1 MRGLDDAHLQITGA
15 DHSLFGNTV
24 SGLGDIDGDG
34 LTDFIVGA
42 PTDGTEGVESTAY
55 IFYGGRSYSV
65 SSDADVHIAIGPTP
79 ENRIEL
85 ANIGDVNDDRNDV
98 LLRGTGLQAHA
109 YLFWGA
115 AL

>member
-42 PTDGTEGVESTAY
+42 PTDGTQGIESKAY
-55 IFYGGRSYSV
+55 IFYGGKTYSV
-65 SSDADVHIAIGPTP
+65 ASDADIRIAIGPTP
-79 ENRIEL
+79 EK
-85 ANIGDVNDDRNDV
+85 D
-98 LLRGTGLQAHA
+98 
-109 YLFWGA
+109 
-115 AL
+115 